1 MINIIKQEIPIDE
14 SLKKKLEFICDFC
27 NTTPTFINGSIRKI
41 QKTNINYIEPNKII
55 IKGTTF
61 LAFNHGRDVYV
72 EVVSDMYNHQI
83 ISEKTFD
90 RITGWNNDLARY
102 ADEDDPRYPIQ
113 NWMRNKDVISYLGLW
128 ESIHNENFKGVEFD
142 TFKNEA
148 GSNKFKISPQ
158 KWIRETNA
166 IGMISKSGNN
176 GGTYA
181 RSDIALEF
189 ASWLSPEFKLYVI
202 QEFQRLKK
210 NEAYQNKIDWHA
222 NRVLAKVSYVV
233 HTDAIKSIIVPTL
246 TEKQKKFVYAEE
258 ADVLNVALFGMT
270 AKEWRESNPNL
281 AEDGNIR
288 DYTDL
293 LHLVILSNLENI
305 NAELIEMGIPQSE
318 RLIRLNDMAKKQMEL
333 LRKNKSLKNLEYI
346 ENKVNDK
353 LLIETK

>member
-1 MINIIKQEIPIDE
+1 MIKSNIKTQMVVKDQVINVIRIDG
-14 SLKKKLEFICDFC
+14 KEFISL
-27 NTTPTFINGSIRKI
+27 T
-41 QKTNINYIEPNKII
+41 
-55 IKGTTF
+55 
-61 LAFNHGRDVYV
+61 
-72 EVVSDMYNHQI
+72 
-83 ISEKTFD
+83 
-90 RITGWNNDLARY
+90 DLARY
-102 ADEDDPRYPIQ
+102 ADEDDPRIPIQ

-128 ESIHNENFKGVEFD
+128 EIMNNENFKGVEFD
-142 TFKNEA
+142 AFKNEA
-148 GSNKFKISPQ
+148 GSNRFKISPQ

-166 IGMISKSGNN
+166 IGIISKSGRYG
-176 GGTYA
+176 GGTFA
-181 RSDIALEF
+181 RTDIALEF

-202 QEFQRLKK
+202 QEFKRLKK

-222 NRVLAKVSYVV
+222 NRILAKVSYVV

-270 AKEWRESNPNL
+270 AKEWRDNNPKL
-281 AEDGNIR
+281 AEKGNIR

-318 RLIRLNDMAKKQMEL
+318 RLVRLNDMAKKQMEL
-333 LRKNKSLKNLEYI
+333 LRRNKSLKNLEYI